1 MAARCAQVHS
11 GSGGSSMADLL
22 DGPLHEEGGGAGPLL
37 DLPRNQSS
45 PNLAAASLPTSS
57 AAFDPF
63 GELSSGGLSGS
74 LSSQNLR
81 AGTGRPVN
89 AAATRGGPAGF
100 SGSAI
105 SGSQNLLGD
114 LSIYLDVPT
123 RLVGFL
129 NWYRYRTAEPR
140 F

>member
-1 MAARCAQVHS
+1 
-11 GSGGSSMADLL
+11 MADLL

-45 PNLAAASLPTSS
+45 PNLAAASLPASS

-81 AGTGRPVN
+81 AGTGRPIN
-89 AAATRGGPAGF
+89 AAAPRGGPAGF
-100 SGSAI
+100 SGTAT
-105 SGSQNLLGD
+105 SGSQNLLGE
-114 LSIYLDVPT
+114 LLIYLDVGT

-129 NWYRYRTAEPR
+129 NCYRYRTAEPR

>member
-1 MAARCAQVHS
+1 
-11 GSGGSSMADLL
+11 MADLL
-22 DGPLHEEGGGAGPLL
+22 DGPLHEAGPLL

-45 PNLAAASLPTSS
+45 PNLAAAASLPATS

-81 AGTGRPVN
+81 AGTGRPMN

-100 SGSAI
+100 SGTAT

-114 LSIYLDVPT
+114 LLIYLDILVP
-123 RLVGFL
+123 V
-129 NWYRYRTAEPR
+129 
-140 F
+140 